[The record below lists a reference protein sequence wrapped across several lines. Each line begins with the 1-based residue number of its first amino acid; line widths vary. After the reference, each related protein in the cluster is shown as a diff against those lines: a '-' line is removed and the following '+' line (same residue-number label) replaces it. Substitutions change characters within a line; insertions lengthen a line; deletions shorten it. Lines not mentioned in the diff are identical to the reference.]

1 VNKKMNSK
9 KTGFT
14 PLEIIAKGNA
24 GTSRALSLTG
34 FTLVEVMVAVTIG
47 GFIMLVAV
55 GTLKAITSS
64 AEMVDSNI
72 SAAAEVRFAS
82 NMLSRDLVNFYRTE
96 NIENTKL
103 IGIVEDSGQV
113 NTSYLIFYTVSRAKA
128 RSDQPEGDIY
138 EVEYY
143 LMKDEEKSLLMRRLW
158 PNPNKEETEP
168 RGILTVIAEDIDV
181 FQVRYFDGEEWS
193 EEWPEEMDV
202 LPQLIEVNIVAT
214 PPSRGTPA
222 MESFIA
228 NFTRSVVGTVNAL
241 ESGEQEQGGQ
251 GGGGQGGQGG
261 GGQGGQEGGGQGG
274 GGQGGS
280 GGRGG

>member
-1 VNKKMNSK
+1 MNKKMNSK
-9 KTGFT
+9 K
-14 PLEIIAKGNA
+14 
-24 GTSRALSLTG
+24 TG

-72 SAAAEVRFAS
+72 SAAAEVRFVS
-82 NMLSRDLVNFYRTE
+82 NMLSRDLVNFYRNE
-96 NIENTKL
+96 DIRNTKL
-103 IGIVEDSGQV
+103 IGTTEDSGQDSI
-113 NTSYLIFYTVSRAKA
+113 SYLVFYTVSRAKA
-128 RSDQPEGDIY
+128 RSDQAEGYIY

-143 LMKDEEKSLLMRRLW
+143 LTKDEGKSLLMRRLW
-158 PNPNKEETEP
+158 PNPNEEDEP
-168 RGILTVIAEDIDV
+168 GGILSVIAEEIDV

-193 EEWPEEMDV
+193 DEWPEEMDV

-228 NFTRSVVGTVNAL
+228 NFTRSVVGAVDAS

-251 GGGGQGGQGG
+251 GGGQQGGQPS
-261 GGQGGQEGGGQGG
+261 
-274 GGQGGS
+274 GS
-280 GGRGG
+280 GPEISR

>member
-24 GTSRALSLTG
+24 GASRALSLTG

-82 NMLSRDLVNFYRTE
+82 NMLSRDLVNFYRDE
-96 NIENTKL
+96 NIENSKL
-103 IGIVEDSGQV
+103 IGTVEDSEQG
-113 NTSYLIFYTVSRAKA
+113 SYLVFYTVSRAKA

-143 LMKDEEKSLLMRRLW
+143 LMKDEDKSLLMRRLW
-158 PNPNKEETEP
+158 PNPNEEDEP
-168 RGILTVIAEDIDV
+168 GGILSVIAEDIDV

-228 NFTRSVVGTVNAL
+228 NFTRSVVGAVAAS
-241 ESGEQEQGGQ
+241 ESGEQEQGSQQGSQPSGQ
-251 GGGGQGGQGG
+251 PS
-261 GGQGGQEGGGQGG
+261 
-274 GGQGGS
+274 GS
-280 GGRGG
+280 GRP

>member
-1 VNKKMNSK
+1 
-9 KTGFT
+9 
-14 PLEIIAKGNA
+14 
-24 GTSRALSLTG
+24 
-34 FTLVEVMVAVTIG
+34 LVEVMVAVTIG

-55 GTLKAITSS
+55 GALKAITSS

-82 NMLSRDLVNFYRTE
+82 NMLSRDLVNFYRSE

-128 RSDQPEGDIY
+128 RTDQPEGDIY

-143 LMKDEEKSLLMRRLW
+143 LLKDEDKSLLMRRLW
-158 PNPNKEETEP
+158 PNPNEEDEP
-168 RGILTVIAEDIDV
+168 GGILSVIAEDIDV

-228 NFTRSVVGTVNAL
+228 NFTRSVVGAVDAL

-261 GGQGGQEGGGQGG
+261 GGQGDQ
-274 GGQGGS
+274 